1 MKASIQLRKNV
12 RTDRR
17 RFAKAY
23 AAPAYVSQMQFA
35 FVDSDDYAGTD
46 YFEKMLS
53 YADETIAIVYAEA
66 NRTNTDGS
74 VVPFP
79 SKGIVRDVVANNACD
94 FSSQYS
100 HEGRLSMFIQDF

>member
-1 MKASIQLRKNV
+1 MRKDV
-12 RTDRR
+12 HTDRR

-46 YFEKMLS
+46 YSEKMLS
-53 YADETIAIVYAEA
+53 YADETVAIVYAEA
-66 NRTNTDGS
+66 NRTNADGS

-79 SKGIVRDVVANNACD
+79 SKGIVRDVVANKACD
-94 FSSQYS
+94 FSS
-100 HEGRLSMFIQDF
+100 